1 MAGLE
6 YRAGIG
12 ATNPDPAPDMVA
24 TDAYYAVAKTGDAVV
39 QDTDGKIVAAAAN
52 AANIY
57 GVCLGRCLTIQGQTV
72 KRVKVRTSS
81 GSRYQV
87 AVSAGTPKV
96 GSSYS
101 LTADFKLNASA
112 AGTAVKVVE
121 IDRDGNVFVV
131 INKPAVGGA

>member
-6 YRAGIG
+6 YRASIG
-12 ATNPDPAPDMVA
+12 AVSPEPAPDMVA

-52 AANIY
+52 AATIF
-57 GVCLGRCLTIQGQTV
+57 GVCAGRELAITGQTN

-81 GSRYQV
+81 GTRYQV
-87 AVSAGTPKV
+87 TVSAGTPKV
-96 GSSYS
+96 GSSYG

-121 IDRDGNVFVV
+121 IDKQGNVFVT
-131 INKPAVGGA
+131 INKANVGGA